1 MYIKEEPLDEEVE
14 VKEELFADYRTQV
27 KVEIETDS
35 DDSSDEEDSPANIKV
50 EDVKEES
57 EHFLYHVSTRRA
69 RILYGLCSGTVE
81 QMRPTV

>member
-14 VKEELFADYRTQV
+14 VKEEIFADYRTQV

-57 EHFLYHVSTRRA
+57 EQFPYLIVAKIFLHW
-69 RILYGLCSGTVE
+69 IF
-81 QMRPTV
+81 MFIMI

>member
-35 DDSSDEEDSPANIKV
+35 DDSLDEEDAPANIKV

-57 EHFLYHVSTRRA
+57 EHFHLLSCRKLFF
-69 RILYGLCSGTVE
+69 ILEFLCL
-81 QMRPTV
+81 

>member
-35 DDSSDEEDSPANIKV
+35 DDSSDEEDAPANIKV

-57 EHFLYHVSTRRA
+57 EHFHLLNCRKLFF
-69 RILYGLCSGTVE
+69 ILEFLCL
-81 QMRPTV
+81 

>member
-14 VKEELFADYRTQV
+14 VKEEIFASYRTQV

-57 EHFLYHVSTRRA
+57 EQFPYLIVASI
-69 RILYGLCSGTVE
+69 ILDFYVHNDLFGQT
-81 QMRPTV
+81 